1 MNIVLIGMRGSGKT
15 SVGKLLAARLGNK
28 FVEMDEMITG
38 KAGMSIAEIVTRHG
52 WSEFRNIEADI
63 TRTAAGMDNTINA
76 TGGGVVT
83 EEANL
88 RELKRTG
95 KLVWLRASLETLLK
109 RTQDDSSR
117 PSLTGQP
124 PEEEMAAILKERRP
138 VYERAADFIVDTD
151 DASPKAVAESIIRLF
166 AQGNSHD

>member
-117 PSLTGQP
+117 PSLTGKP

-138 VYERAADFIVDTD
+138 VYEQAADFIVDTD

>member
-117 PSLTGQP
+117 PSLTGKP